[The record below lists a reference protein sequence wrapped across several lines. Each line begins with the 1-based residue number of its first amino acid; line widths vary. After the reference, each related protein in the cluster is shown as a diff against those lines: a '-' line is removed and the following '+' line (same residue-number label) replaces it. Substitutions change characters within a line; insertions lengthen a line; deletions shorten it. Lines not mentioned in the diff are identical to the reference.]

1 MFASI
6 LLSLAW
12 LSSQARSQ
20 EPAVVHEVREQRNV
34 AYRSAEKGEILPIH
48 NVLDLYLPKN
58 VKDFPVIFLVHGGAW
73 VAGDKT
79 LDFVPDVARMFA
91 RQGLGVV
98 APNYRLAPLAPYPAQ
113 LRDVAKAL
121 AWTVKHI
128 GDYGGQPDRMVLM
141 GHSAGGHLVSMLAT
155 DEGCLT
161 KEGLNGNCIRAVVS
175 VSGVYQISDVCLD
188 ILFKAGQVQK
198 DLTLTANPYRIVFG
212 KDAEIRR
219 QASPLT
225 HVREGLPP
233 FAIVSAE
240 RDLPT
245 LADMARDFDVALRG
259 KKCTSMLVSV
269 PDCNHLTVFWRLR
282 KPGDPVA
289 VALLQFI
296 KQHAG
301 SDRAVSR

>member
-98 APNYRLAPLAPYPAQ
+98 APNYRLAPLAPYP
-113 LRDVAKAL
+113 
-121 AWTVKHI
+121 
-128 GDYGGQPDRMVLM
+128 
-141 GHSAGGHLVSMLAT
+141 
-155 DEGCLT
+155 
-161 KEGLNGNCIRAVVS
+161 
-175 VSGVYQISDVCLD
+175 
-188 ILFKAGQVQK
+188 
-198 DLTLTANPYRIVFG
+198 
-212 KDAEIRR
+212 
-219 QASPLT
+219 
-225 HVREGLPP
+225 
-233 FAIVSAE
+233 
-240 RDLPT
+240 
-245 LADMARDFDVALRG
+245 
-259 KKCTSMLVSV
+259 
-269 PDCNHLTVFWRLR
+269 
-282 KPGDPVA
+282 
-289 VALLQFI
+289 
-296 KQHAG
+296 
-301 SDRAVSR
+301 